1 MSMNKFWIKFF
12 SENQCLNGLSWTEWT
27 AKWITL
33 SVSKMILRLWCLLSE
48 STRMQKY
55 FLIFSLTVST
65 WNTAVFYMKYETN
78 DMLFSPV
85 TGLHVPSGVKYI
97 NIVSRLLCVCSW
109 DWFHSL
115 SLLFSLFLVFSQSQD
130 CIQLNQY
137 KLKSEIGKVSKPT
150 YIKLILRYFDS
161 RQVYII

>member
-1 MSMNKFWIKFF
+1 MSMNKSWINFF

-33 SVSKMILRLWCLLSE
+33 SVSKMVLRLWCLLSVNQDAE
-48 STRMQKY
+48 VFFY
-55 FLIFSLTVST
+55 IFSCS
-65 WNTAVFYMKYETN
+65 FYMKYCSILYEIGYETN

-115 SLLFSLFLVFSQSQD
+115 CLCSSLSFFLAFSQSQD

-137 KLKSEIGKVSKPT
+137 KLKSEIGKVSPPT
-150 YIKLILRYFDS
+150 SNSYCVILIVDKYI
-161 RQVYII
+161 